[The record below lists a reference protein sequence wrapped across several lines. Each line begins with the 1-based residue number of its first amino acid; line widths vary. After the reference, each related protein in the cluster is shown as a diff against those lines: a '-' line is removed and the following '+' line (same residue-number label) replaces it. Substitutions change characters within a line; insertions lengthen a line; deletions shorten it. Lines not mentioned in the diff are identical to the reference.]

1 MGLTGAELESTARAI
16 LRSQPNDYLAALD
29 YSDSV
34 LPLRAICRP
43 MRSAVETGLV
53 YELNIGDSLAVKRD
67 RDSRLNRNAVFLS
80 AGDRRLGYLQADA
93 ARAIGPEIDAG
104 QHAVASVVEIH
115 IGEGDS
121 TEITVD
127 VISG

>member
-1 MGLTGAELESTARAI
+1 
-16 LRSQPNDYLAALD
+16 
-29 YSDSV
+29 
-34 LPLRAICRP
+34 